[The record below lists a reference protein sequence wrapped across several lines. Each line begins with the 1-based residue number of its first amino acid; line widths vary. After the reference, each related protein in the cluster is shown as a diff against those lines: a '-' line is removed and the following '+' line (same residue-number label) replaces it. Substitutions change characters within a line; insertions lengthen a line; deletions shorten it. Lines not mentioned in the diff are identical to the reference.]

1 MIRALTLSLLVAA
14 GLPAAAHAQTRLEGP
29 WSGGGSVVFGSG
41 AKEQA
46 RCRARYT
53 RRSESSYFVN
63 ATCASASGKASQ
75 TAVLR
80 KASANSYRGR
90 FHNSEYNISGVI
102 FVIVRGNTQSIRLT
116 CGSGSA
122 HIQMSR

>member
-1 MIRALTLSLLVAA
+1 M
-14 GLPAAAHAQTRLEGP
+14 
-29 WSGGGSVVFGSG
+29 VFASG

-53 RRSESSYFVN
+53 RRSDTSYFVN

-80 KASANSYRGR
+80 RASPNSYRGR
-90 FHNSEYNISGVI
+90 FHNSEYDISGVI
-102 FVIVRGNTQSIRLT
+102 FVVVRGNTQSIRLT
-116 CGSGSA
+116 SGSGSA
-122 HIQMSR
+122 FIQMSR

>member
-102 FVIVRGNTQSIRLT
+102 FVVVRGNTQSIRLT
-116 CGSGSA
+116 SGSGSA
-122 HIQMSR
+122 YIQMSR